1 MPRISYVDPDSIT
14 DPELAGYIADS
25 RKYGTPRVESQA
37 IRAHVP
43 AVLRS
48 FNQSWQAVFRE
59 GVLDHTIKE
68 LARVFVAKSLDCGY
82 CAGQRSHLATAAGLT
97 EREFDDVIE
106 FRRSDGLRRARK
118 GGAALRRGDRLGS
131 DPGRR
136 RGLGRSCTPHFTE
149 PEIVEL
155 GYFIGLTMGQQKFL
169 KTLGI
174 KHGDLGTASTAGL
187 APAVA
192 ESLATSTR
200 GSIPRHAPGHH
211 RRVGPGGLHRGDLRR
226 ARQPAA
232 AAHRQLGRFRRRAH
246 EDHRRR
252 ELPRIPRGHHRH
264 LMMKMQE
271 QAERFGTEIVHDD
284 VTKLELGGDVKRVTS
299 ATAACTRRSP

>member
-25 RKYGTPRVESQA
+25 RTYGTPRVESQA

-43 AVLRS
+43 AVLRT

-59 GVLDHTIKE
+59 GVLDHSVKE

-82 CAGQRSHLATAAGLT
+82 CAGQRSHLALEAGLT

-106 FRRSDGLRRARK
+106 FRKSDRFSPREK
-118 GGAALRRGDRLGS
+118 AALLLAEAIAW
-131 DPGRR
+131 DPGMADDEVWAA
-136 RGLGRSCTPHFTE
+136 LHAEFTE

-187 APAVA
+187 TSEVA
-192 ESLATSTR
+192 DALTTS
-200 GSIPRHAPGHH
+200 
-211 RRVGPGGLHRGDLRR
+211 
-226 ARQPAA
+226 
-232 AAHRQLGRFRRRAH
+232 
-246 EDHRRR
+246 
-252 ELPRIPRGHHRH
+252 PRG
-264 LMMKMQE
+264 
-271 QAERFGTEIVHDD
+271 
-284 VTKLELGGDVKRVTS
+284 
-299 ATAACTRRSP
+299 

>member
-25 RKYGTPRVESQA
+25 RRFGTPRVESQA

-48 FNQSWQAVFRE
+48 FNQSWQTVFRE
-59 GVLDHTIKE
+59 GVLDHSIKE

-82 CAGQRSHLATAAGLT
+82 CAGQRSHLAAGLT

-106 FRRSDGLRRARK
+106 FRDSEKFSPREK
-118 GGAALRRGDRLGS
+118 AALLLAEAIAW
-131 DPGRR
+131 DPGMADDTVWEA
-136 RGLGRSCTPHFTE
+136 LHANFTE

-174 KHGDLGTASTAGL
+174 KHGDLDSSGVAGL
-187 APAVA
+187 APEVA
-192 ESLATSTR
+192 AT
-200 GSIPRHAPGHH
+200 
-211 RRVGPGGLHRGDLRR
+211 L
-226 ARQPAA
+226 
-232 AAHRQLGRFRRRAH
+232 
-246 EDHRRR
+246 
-252 ELPRIPRGHHRH
+252 
-264 LMMKMQE
+264 
-271 QAERFGTEIVHDD
+271 
-284 VTKLELGGDVKRVTS
+284 TS
-299 ATAACTRRSP
+299 

>member
-14 DPELAGYIADS
+14 DPELRGYIADS
-25 RKYGTPRVESQA
+25 RRYGTPRVESQA

-59 GVLDHTIKE
+59 GVLDHSIKE

-82 CAGQRSHLATAAGLT
+82 CAGQRSHQALAAGLS

-106 FRRSDGLRRARK
+106 FRESDRFSSREK
-118 GGAALRRGDRLGS
+118 AALLLAEAIAW
-131 DPGRR
+131 DPGMADDEVWDA
-136 RGLGRSCTPHFTE
+136 LHAEFTE

-174 KHGDLGTASTAGL
+174 KHGDLGVGTTAGL
-187 APAVA
+187 APEVA
-192 ESLATSTR
+192 QALAAS
-200 GSIPRHAPGHH
+200 
-211 RRVGPGGLHRGDLRR
+211 DR
-226 ARQPAA
+226 A
-232 AAHRQLGRFRRRAH
+232 
-246 EDHRRR
+246 
-252 ELPRIPRGHHRH
+252 
-264 LMMKMQE
+264 
-271 QAERFGTEIVHDD
+271 
-284 VTKLELGGDVKRVTS
+284 
-299 ATAACTRRSP
+299 